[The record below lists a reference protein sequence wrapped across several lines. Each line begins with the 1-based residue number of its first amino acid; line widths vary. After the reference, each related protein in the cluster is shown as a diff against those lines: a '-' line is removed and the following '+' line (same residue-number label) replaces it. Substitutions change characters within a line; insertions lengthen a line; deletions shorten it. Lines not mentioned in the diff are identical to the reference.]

1 MIRKTFIAAAV
12 LLICYALFVAYL
24 APSSWSG
31 TQHSWQ
37 DNSIRAEDFIY
48 SEKDTF
54 RHVMV
59 GSSLSS
65 RLDMRAL
72 PGIRNLS
79 FAGHSVVDGMEL
91 ILRSGKHVE
100 NLYIEANFPE
110 KRPDPDFTRALFS
123 PLHYPK
129 KYVSALRDDN
139 RPLSIIG
146 WKMSRNLTRWITGRL
161 HMLTGTLVEQDVRD
175 QDRAAGLSVIRA
187 GEYAAAPN
195 DTLME
200 QSLRRIEHYVRE
212 IESRGT
218 KVFFFELPVYDGLMD
233 MPRASVSRRSVHER
247 FREPRYRHIPLPDS
261 LAYATTDGIHLT
273 MDEGRRY
280 AKHFM
285 AKLPTLSDR

>member
-1 MIRKTFIAAAV
+1 MIRKTFIVAAI
-12 LLICYALFVAYL
+12 LFIGYALFVAYL
-24 APSSWSG
+24 ASPSWSG

-37 DNSIRAEDFIY
+37 DNNIRAEDFIY
-48 SEKDTF
+48 SDTDTF

-72 PGIRNLS
+72 PGIWNLS

-100 NLYIEANFPE
+100 NLYIEANYPE
-110 KRPDPDFTRALFS
+110 KTPDPDFTRALFS

-129 KYVSALRDDN
+129 KYVKALRDDS

-146 WKMSRNLTRWITGRL
+146 WRMSRNLTRRITGRL